1 VDRLSTLKADRAFQV
16 NSALLVSV
24 LAVAAIL
31 TIAFKLKARRRY
43 AKMKVSGGRKALALN
58 LFNRS

>member
-1 VDRLSTLKADRAFQV
+1 MH
-16 NSALLVSV
+16 SALLVAA
-24 LAVAAIL
+24 LAVAA
-31 TIAFKLKARRRY
+31 TVTVAVKLKARRRY

>member
-1 VDRLSTLKADRAFQV
+1 V

-24 LAVAAIL
+24 LAVAVIL
-31 TIAFKLKARRRY
+31 MIALKLKARRRY

>member
-1 VDRLSTLKADRAFQV
+1 V

-24 LAVAAIL
+24 LAVAVVL
-31 TIAFKLKARRRY
+31 MIALKLKARRRY